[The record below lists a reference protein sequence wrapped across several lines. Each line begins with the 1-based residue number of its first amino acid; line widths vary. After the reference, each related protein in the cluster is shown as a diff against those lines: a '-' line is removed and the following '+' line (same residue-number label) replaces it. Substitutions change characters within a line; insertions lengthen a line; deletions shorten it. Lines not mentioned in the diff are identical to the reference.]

1 MPPSSEYP
9 APSPV
14 PPALHGFA
22 VFLAFATFLLVIA
35 GGLVTSTGSAL
46 AVPDWPLSY
55 GQFFPPMVGGVL
67 FEHGHRMIAATVGF
81 LTVVLSVGLW
91 SSRAPRVV
99 KILSLW
105 AVAVVCAQGLLG
117 GLTVLLKL
125 PLAISVAHA
134 CLGQT
139 FFCIIACLAL
149 LTGRHAI
156 REDIVVYEDTG
167 KLRRLALMTT
177 GFIYLQ
183 LIAGAIYRHSGKLL
197 HLHLLGAFLV
207 AVHVI
212 LLARRILMEPGFG
225 SDLRT
230 PALVLIY
237 LVGLQLALG
246 WSSWRMPSVAVT
258 TTHVATGALILATS
272 VILTLQTYLRLE
284 KA

>member
-1 MPPSSEYP
+1 MSDIMADQVQGEG
-9 APSPV
+9 AQV
-14 PPALHGFA
+14 PLSLHYFA

-55 GQFFPPMVGGVL
+55 GQFFPPMVGGVF

-91 SSRAPRVV
+91 RSRAPRVV

-125 PLAISVAHA
+125 PLAISVSHA

-139 FFCIIACLAL
+139 FFCIMACLAL
-149 LTGRHAI
+149 LTGREAI
-156 REDIVVYEDTG
+156 RDDVVVYEDTA
-167 KLRRLALMTT
+167 KLRRLTLMTT

-183 LIAGAIYRHSGKLL
+183 LIAGAIYRHSGLL
-197 HLHLLGAFLV
+197 FHVHLLGAFLV

-212 LLARRILMEPGFG
+212 LVARRILTEPGFG
-225 SDLRT
+225 ADLRT
-230 PALVLIY
+230 PAMILIN
-237 LVGLQLALG
+237 LVGLQIVLG
-246 WSSWRMPSVAVT
+246 WFSWRMPSVVVT
-258 TTHVATGALILATS
+258 TTGALILATS
-272 VILTLQTYLRLE
+272 VILTLQTYMRLE